1 MTRTQGEHEIIIQE
15 MEDYEANGYQLPE
28 GEGWT
33 FGTSVNV
40 EGRQVVSVWH
50 RTIEVT
56 EH

>member
-1 MTRTQGEHEIIIQE
+1 MTRTQGEHEIIVQE

-50 RTIEVT
+50 RTIQVT